1 MRPDSALNGVVGR
14 YVRKQSIRKGRQITA
29 FPRTWIM
36 IGPSHLGRPSRA
48 KHTMLLVGGYLGGS
62 RVNWLLQWLRAP
74 WTSSKRAQRRLI
86 QVLTPE
92 QCRDYRR
99 SGLFIIDS
107 QLGHRYLVG
116 DGCRVRQLELDDC
129 VGWRPTTAY
138 CFMPASD
145 EQVPQPD
152 ADTCA
157 NASVVL

>member
-1 MRPDSALNGVVGR
+1 
-14 YVRKQSIRKGRQITA
+14 
-29 FPRTWIM
+29 
-36 IGPSHLGRPSRA
+36 
-48 KHTMLLVGGYLGGS
+48 
-62 RVNWLLQWLRAP
+62 VNWLLQWLRAP

-152 ADTCA
+152 VILALTLLLSFNELHFLSTATVRNPQSMVHPGSRDE
-157 NASVVL
+157 NAMALTPRGQLFRPAFFQRKTTPI